1 MDVVGPVV
9 VDAQSQGKNCYGPQT
24 AVKRVTAKIF
34 RIIEFSVFNLINV
47 QQLEKLRKRWNGL
60 SGIADDEGKGILQS
74 LTQ

>member
-1 MDVVGPVV
+1 M
-9 VDAQSQGKNCYGPQT
+9 ATQT

-60 SGIADDEGKGILQS
+60 SGIADDEGTGILQS
-74 LTQ
+74 LTE